1 VAKLLVEADL
11 RGVDSHG
18 TSRLPTYVQRIR
30 AGLVN
35 RDPNPVVERREG
47 ALALVDGDGGPGQV
61 AGLFATELAMELA
74 RDHGVGAVGVRH
86 STHYGAAA
94 AYVIRPAREGLIA
107 LSTTNAEP
115 LTVPFGGGRAALGTN
130 AIAFGAPTGGR
141 PFVLDM
147 ATSQVAANR
156 VFLAREEGEP
166 SIPEGWAVDAEG
178 LPVTDPV
185 RAVSVVPLGGYK
197 GYGLAL
203 MVEVLS
209 AVLTGAGVTHGV
221 GRLYDEWD
229 RPQDVGHFFCVL
241 DPERMVGLARFTTV
255 LDGLLGELR
264 SSPPA
269 PGFDEVLVAGDPQE
283 RTQRERE
290 RSGIPLGGALWA
302 SLETLSAE
310 LQVEV
315 PV

>member
-1 VAKLLVEADL
+1 
-11 RGVDSHG
+11 
-18 TSRLPTYVQRIR
+18 
-30 AGLVN
+30 
-35 RDPNPVVERREG
+35 
-47 ALALVDGDGGPGQV
+47 
-61 AGLFATELAMELA
+61 
-74 RDHGVGAVGVRH
+74 
-86 STHYGAAA
+86 
-94 AYVIRPAREGLIA
+94 
-107 LSTTNAEP
+107 
-115 LTVPFGGGRAALGTN
+115 
-130 AIAFGAPTGGR
+130 
-141 PFVLDM
+141 M

-255 LDGLLGELR
+255 LDGLLAELR

-290 RSGIPLGGALWA
+290 RSGIPLGDALWA

-310 LQVEV
+310 LQVAV